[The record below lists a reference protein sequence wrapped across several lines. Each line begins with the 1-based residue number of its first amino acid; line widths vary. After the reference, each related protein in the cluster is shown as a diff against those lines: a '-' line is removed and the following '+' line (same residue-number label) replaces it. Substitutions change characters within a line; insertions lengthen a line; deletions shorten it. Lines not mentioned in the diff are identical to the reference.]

1 MKSYLR
7 FLSRNKLYSVI
18 MAVGLSVSLAFV
30 IIMSCYVW
38 QQYRVGRQYPD
49 YENIYILGQGG
60 STYSRAHIGFMAKD
74 MIPDI
79 EAATR
84 IVNYNRILATETTEI
99 GITEAFGIVP
109 NFFDFFPCRFVAGGK
124 EGVQGSGSVA
134 ISQSLATRLG
144 DDDIIGKILYF
155 DGRQY
160 TVGAVYEDFKESIF
174 QERDILV
181 CEDYPDAADYGY
193 INVIGNLYTFI
204 KLRNGADTDEVI
216 RQVNKA
222 SEDNAIHSGD
232 RSHSDDRFK
241 YALTRLDE
249 LYLADCNWGGAGLR
263 KGDPQTMKAF
273 GIIVIFLLV
282 SSVFNYINLSS
293 ALSGRRSKEMATR
306 MLHGDNNAGV
316 IIKSIAESL
325 GFVVACMV
333 LAFAIAYALVPKIN
347 GLIESDIPIEISMKP
362 GYLLFYASITLL
374 IGLAC
379 SIVPAIVSV
388 RFTPLDVTKGTFRYY
403 SKKTFSK
410 VFIII
415 QNAIAVIIVA
425 VSLTM
430 TFQIRHMKAMP
441 LNANVENLYSCRNY
455 YYDAAFEEKL
465 KALPYVT
472 DVGKAF
478 GRPCGNA
485 SNWSLPINGDRE
497 NEVSFSVMYSDT
509 TAFRL
514 FDYQVIHDFGIPGR
528 LGMWMTESTFERLG
542 IDIDNPVLPK
552 ELGYIEEDVQLAG
565 IIKDYPVRTAINMI
579 TDECTILYVFTED
592 KMRLTGDYIVKMSQ
606 VTEENKKELFD
617 LSAAAIADKYGPG
630 TLVRSGYIKDL
641 IDSEYV
647 HISNQLTLVNIL
659 MVIAIMLAA
668 LGQIAMSTYY
678 ASERQKDI
686 GIRKV
691 FGGTV
696 RSESIRNI
704 RDYMLYCLAAC
715 AIGIPTAVWIAGRYL
730 DTFTY
735 RMPSK
740 PWIYI
745 IAAITVFIISLASV
759 LWQTLRAARTN
770 PAEVLKK
777 E

>member
-7 FLSRNKLYSVI
+7 FLSRNKLYTAI

-49 YENIYILGQGG
+49 YENIYILGQSG
-60 STYSRAHIGFMAKD
+60 STFSRAHIGFMAKD

-124 EGVQGSGSVA
+124 EGVQGSGAVA

-155 DGRQY
+155 DGRQC
-160 TVGAVYEDFKESIF
+160 TVGAVYEDFKGSIF

-216 RQVNKA
+216 RQVNKV

-273 GIIVIFLLV
+273 GITVIFLLV
-282 SSVFNYINLSS
+282 SSIFNYINLTS

-306 MLHGDNNAGV
+306 MLHGDNRTGV
-316 IIKSIAESL
+316 IVKSILESL
-325 GFVVACMV
+325 AFVATCMV
-333 LAFAIAYALVPKIN
+333 MAFAIAFALVPKIN
-347 GLIESDIPIEISMKP
+347 GLIQSDIPIEISMRQE
-362 GYLLFYASITLL
+362 YMLLYVGITLL
-374 IGLAC
+374 IGFSC
-379 SIVPAIVSV
+379 SVIPAIISV
-388 RFTPLDVTKGTFRYY
+388 RFSPLDVTKGTFRYY

-410 VFIII
+410 IFIII
-415 QNAIAVIIVA
+415 QNAIAVIIIA
-425 VSLTM
+425 LSLTM

-441 LNANVENLYSCRNY
+441 LNAKVDSLYSCRNY
-455 YYDAAFEEKL
+455 HYDVTFEEKL
-465 KALPYVT
+465 KVLPYVT
-472 DVGKAF
+472 EIGKAF

-485 SNWSLPINGDRE
+485 SNWGLPINGDYE
-497 NEVSFSVMYSDT
+497 NIVTFSVMYSDT

-514 FDYQVIHDFGIPGR
+514 FDYQVIHDFGRPGR
-528 LGMWMTESTFERLG
+528 FGIWLTESTFKLFG
-542 IDIDNPVLPK
+542 MDINNPVLPK
-552 ELGYIEEDVQLAG
+552 ELGYIEADVELAG
-565 IIKDYPVRTAINMI
+565 IIKDYPVRTAINLMK
-579 TDECTILYVFTED
+579 DEYTILYVFPED
-592 KMRLTGDYIVKMSQ
+592 KMRMTGDYIVKMSQ
-606 VTEENKKELFD
+606 VTEQNKKELFD
-617 LSAAAIADKYGPG
+617 LSAEAIADKYGPG
-630 TLVRSGYIKDL
+630 TLVNSGYIRDL
-641 IDSEYV
+641 IDNEYA
-647 HISNQLTLVNIL
+647 HISNQLKLVNIL
-659 MVIAIMLAA
+659 MFIAIMLAA

-678 ASERQKDI
+678 TTERQKDI

-696 RSESIRNI
+696 RSESIRTI
-704 RDYMLYCLAAC
+704 IEYMLYCLAAC
-715 AIGIPTAVWIAGRYL
+715 AVGIPLAVWVSSKYL
-730 DTFTY
+730 ETFIY

-745 IAAITVFIISLASV
+745 TAAFAVFASSLASI

-770 PAEVLKK
+770 PAEALKK

>member
-7 FLSRNKLYSVI
+7 FLSRNKLYTAI

-49 YENIYILGQGG
+49 YENIYILGQSG
-60 STYSRAHIGFMAKD
+60 STFSRAHIGFMAKD

-124 EGVQGSGSVA
+124 EGVQGSGAVA

-155 DGRQY
+155 DGRQC
-160 TVGAVYEDFKESIF
+160 TVGAVYEDFKGSIF

-216 RQVNKA
+216 RQVNKV

-306 MLHGDNNAGV
+306 MLHGDNRTGV
-316 IIKSIAESL
+316 IVKSILESL
-325 GFVVACMV
+325 AFVATCMV
-333 LAFAIAYALVPKIN
+333 MAFAIAFALVPKIN
-347 GLIESDIPIEISMKP
+347 GLIQSDIPIEISMRQE
-362 GYLLFYASITLL
+362 YMLLYVGITLL
-374 IGLAC
+374 IGFSC
-379 SIVPAIVSV
+379 SVIPAIISV
-388 RFTPLDVTKGTFRYY
+388 RFSPLDVTKGTFRYY

-410 VFIII
+410 IFMII
-415 QNAIAVIIVA
+415 QNAIAVIIIA

-441 LNANVENLYSCRNY
+441 LNAKVDSLYSCRNY
-455 YYDAAFEEKL
+455 HYDVTFEEKL
-465 KALPYVT
+465 KVLPYVT
-472 DVGKAF
+472 EIGKAF

-485 SNWSLPINGDRE
+485 SNWGLPINGDYE
-497 NEVSFSVMYSDT
+497 NIVTFSVMYSDT
-509 TAFRL
+509 TAFRM
-514 FDYQVIHDFGIPGR
+514 FDYQVIHDFGMPGR
-528 LGMWMTESTFERLG
+528 LGMWMTESTFKRLG

-565 IIKDYPVRTAINMI
+565 IIKDYPVRTAINLMK
-579 TDECTILYVFTED
+579 DEYTILYVFPED
-592 KMRLTGDYIVKMSQ
+592 KMRMTGDYIVKMSQ
-606 VTEENKKELFD
+606 VTEQNKKELFD
-617 LSAAAIADKYGPG
+617 LSAEAIADKYGPG
-630 TLVRSGYIKDL
+630 TLVNSGYIRDL
-641 IDSEYV
+641 IDNEYA
-647 HISNQLTLVNIL
+647 HISNQLKLVNIL
-659 MVIAIMLAA
+659 MFIAIMLAA

-678 ASERQKDI
+678 TTERQKDI

-696 RSESIRNI
+696 RSESIRTI
-704 RDYMLYCLAAC
+704 IEYMLYCLAAC
-715 AIGIPTAVWIAGRYL
+715 AVGIPLAVWVSSKYL
-730 DTFTY
+730 ETFIY

-745 IAAITVFIISLASV
+745 TAAFAVFASSLASI

-770 PAEVLKK
+770 PAEALKK

>member
-7 FLSRNKLYSVI
+7 FLSRNKLYTAI

-49 YENIYILGQGG
+49 YENIYILGQSG
-60 STYSRAHIGFMAKD
+60 STFSRAHIGFMAKD

-124 EGVQGSGSVA
+124 EGVQGSGAVA

-155 DGRQY
+155 DGRQC
-160 TVGAVYEDFKESIF
+160 TVGAVYEDFKGSIF

-216 RQVNKA
+216 RQVNKV

-306 MLHGDNNAGV
+306 MLHGDNRTGV
-316 IIKSIAESL
+316 IVKSILESL
-325 GFVVACMV
+325 AFVATCMV
-333 LAFAIAYALVPKIN
+333 MAFAIAFALVPKIN
-347 GLIESDIPIEISMKP
+347 GLIQSDIPIEISMRQE
-362 GYLLFYASITLL
+362 YMLLYVGITLL
-374 IGLAC
+374 IGFSC
-379 SIVPAIVSV
+379 SVIPAIISV
-388 RFTPLDVTKGTFRYY
+388 RFSPLDVTKGTFRYY

-410 VFIII
+410 IFMII
-415 QNAIAVIIVA
+415 QNAIAVIIIA

-441 LNANVENLYSCRNY
+441 LNAKVDSLYSCRNY
-455 YYDAAFEEKL
+455 HYDVTFEEKL
-465 KALPYVT
+465 KVLPYVT
-472 DVGKAF
+472 EIGKAF

-485 SNWSLPINGDRE
+485 SNWGLPINGDYE
-497 NEVSFSVMYSDT
+497 NIVTFSVMYSDT

-514 FDYQVIHDFGIPGR
+514 FDYQVIHDFGRPGR
-528 LGMWMTESTFERLG
+528 FGIWLTESTFKLFG
-542 IDIDNPVLPK
+542 MDINNPVLPK
-552 ELGYIEEDVQLAG
+552 ELGYIEADVELAG
-565 IIKDYPVRTAINMI
+565 IIKDYPVRTAINLMK
-579 TDECTILYVFTED
+579 DEYTILYVFPED
-592 KMRLTGDYIVKMSQ
+592 KMRMTGDYIVKMSQ
-606 VTEENKKELFD
+606 VTEQNKKELFD
-617 LSAAAIADKYGPG
+617 LSAEAIADKYGPG
-630 TLVRSGYIKDL
+630 TLVNSGYIRDL
-641 IDSEYV
+641 IDNEYA
-647 HISNQLTLVNIL
+647 HISNQLKLVNIL
-659 MVIAIMLAA
+659 MFIAIMLAA

-678 ASERQKDI
+678 TTERQKDI

-696 RSESIRNI
+696 RSESIRTI
-704 RDYMLYCLAAC
+704 IEYMLYCLAAC
-715 AIGIPTAVWIAGRYL
+715 AVGIPLAVWVSSKYL
-730 DTFTY
+730 ETFIY

-745 IAAITVFIISLASV
+745 TAAFAVFASSLASI

-770 PAEVLKK
+770 PAEALKK

>member
-1 MKSYLR
+1 
-7 FLSRNKLYSVI
+7 

-49 YENIYILGQGG
+49 YENIYILGQSG

-84 IVNYNRILATETTEI
+84 IVNYNRILATETAEI

-109 NFFDFFPCRFVAGGK
+109 NFFDFFPCIFVAGGK
-124 EGVQGSGSVA
+124 EGVQSSGSVA

-273 GIIVIFLLV
+273 GIIVIFLLI
-282 SSVFNYINLSS
+282 SSIFNYINLSS
-293 ALSGRRSKEMATR
+293 AISGRRSKEMATR
-306 MLHGDNNAGV
+306 MLNGDNKAGI

-325 GFVVACMV
+325 GFVVTCMV

-347 GLIESDIPIEISMKP
+347 GLIESDIPIEISIKP
-362 GYLLFYASITLL
+362 GYLLFYAVIILL

-388 RFTPLDVTKGTFRYY
+388 RFTPLDVTKGIFRFQ
-403 SKKTFSK
+403 SKRTLTKI
-410 VFIII
+410 FIII
-415 QNAIAVIIVA
+415 QNAIAVIIIS

-441 LNANVENLYSCRNY
+441 LNSNVDSLYRCSNY
-455 YYDAAFEEKL
+455 YYDIAFEDKL
-465 KALPYVT
+465 KSLPYVT
-472 DVGKAF
+472 EVGKAF

-485 SNWSLPINGDRE
+485 SNWGLPINGDYE
-497 NEVSFSVMYSDT
+497 NQVSFSVMYSDT

-514 FDYQVIHDFGIPGR
+514 FEYQVVHDFGQPGGF
-528 LGMWMTESTFERLG
+528 GMWMTESTFERLKM
-542 IDIDNPVLPK
+542 DINNPIPPK
-552 ELGYIEEDVQLAG
+552 ELSYIEGDVPLAG
-565 IIKDYPVRTAINMI
+565 IIRDYPVRTAINMV
-579 TDECTILYVFTED
+579 TDECTILYVLPEND
-592 KMRLTGDYIVKMSQ
+592 IRLIGDYIVKMNQ
-606 VTEENKKELFD
+606 VTEQNKQELFD
-617 LSAAAIADKYGPG
+617 LSAAAVAQKYGSG
-630 TLVRSGYIKDL
+630 TLVRSGYIRDQ
-641 IDSEYV
+641 IDSEYA

-659 MVIAIMLAA
+659 MVIAIMLAS

-678 ASERQKDI
+678 ATEREKEI

-691 FGGTV
+691 FGGTI

-704 RDYMLYCLAAC
+704 SDYMIYCLVAC
-715 AIGIPTAVWIAGRYL
+715 AFSIPVAVWICTRYL
-730 DTFTY
+730 ETFVY
-735 RMPSK
+735 KMPMK
-740 PWIYI
+740 PWIFAAAAFTI
-745 IAAITVFIISLASV
+745 MAITLASV

-770 PAEVLKK
+770 PAEALKK